1 MGQYLSVG
9 CFQSKPTFEC
19 SVKMNANNL
28 HLLKQK
34 QIIKEGQV
42 LCYIEQLGGELPIEV
57 WFLTLRAMIEK
68 KTLINSLNRL
78 LFSLLCYF
86 LYHLHQYQFFLFDFN
101 LKILNFMVV
110 KKNKIWKL
118 LSFLTRG

>member
-1 MGQYLSVG
+1 
-9 CFQSKPTFEC
+9 
-19 SVKMNANNL
+19 MNANNL

-68 KTLINSLNRL
+68 KTLS
-78 LFSLLCYF
+78 
-86 LYHLHQYQFFLFDFN
+86 
-101 LKILNFMVV
+101 IL
-110 KKNKIWKL
+110 
-118 LSFLTRG
+118 

>member
-9 CFQSKPTFEC
+9 CFQSKPTFDLSFAITFLPC
-19 SVKMNANNL
+19 SVKMNANNF

-57 WFLTLRAMIEK
+57 WFLTLRAHVWERGCGCGCVSK
-68 KTLINSLNRL
+68 K
-78 LFSLLCYF
+78 
-86 LYHLHQYQFFLFDFN
+86 FDFFFA
-101 LKILNFMVV
+101 KI
-110 KKNKIWKL
+110 
-118 LSFLTRG
+118 